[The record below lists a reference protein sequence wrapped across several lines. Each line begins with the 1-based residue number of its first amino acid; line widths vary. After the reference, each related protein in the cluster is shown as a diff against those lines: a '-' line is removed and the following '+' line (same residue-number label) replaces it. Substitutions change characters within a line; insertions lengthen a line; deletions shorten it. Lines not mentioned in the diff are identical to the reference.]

1 LTVAIYSSVVL
12 YYFKSKSKG
21 VMVLKAEILAVGT
34 EILLGDIVNTN
45 AQFLAKE
52 LANMGITVQ
61 HQAVVG
67 DNPQRLKEAMEQAL
81 SRSDILITSGGL
93 GPTQDDITKE
103 MAAEVF
109 GKKMYLHQES
119 MDRLKEHFK
128 GRYMAETN
136 NKQAYM
142 PEGSIVLKNNNG
154 TAPGCIIEENG
165 KIIIVLPGP
174 PREIKPMFTESVIPF
189 LAEKTNCTLLSKEI
203 HIVQV
208 GESRASEVMDDIIK
222 NSTNPT
228 VAPYAKDNEMLFR
241 VTARG
246 KDKAECEKIMEP
258 VVNEIYNR
266 LGDYIY
272 GEDDET
278 LVSSIMKILEERKWT
293 LATAESCT
301 GGMVAS
307 RIVDYAG
314 ASKAFVNGMVTYT
327 NESKSRLLGVK
338 CDTLEKWGAVSSQTA
353 EEMCLGV
360 AKVSN
365 TNVGIST
372 TGVAGPGG
380 GTAEKPVGLVYIGVA
395 INGKATVER
404 LDIHLGSRNRIRSY
418 ATARVLALLRQEL
431 LKSK

>member
-1 LTVAIYSSVVL
+1 
-12 YYFKSKSKG
+12 
-21 VMVLKAEILAVGT
+21 MKAEILAVGT

-154 TAPGCIIEENG
+154 TAPGCIIKENG

-189 LAEKTNCTLLSKEI
+189 LAEKTNCTLLSK
-203 HIVQV
+203 
-208 GESRASEVMDDIIK
+208 
-222 NSTNPT
+222 
-228 VAPYAKDNEMLFR
+228 
-241 VTARG
+241 
-246 KDKAECEKIMEP
+246 
-258 VVNEIYNR
+258 
-266 LGDYIY
+266 
-272 GEDDET
+272 
-278 LVSSIMKILEERKWT
+278 
-293 LATAESCT
+293 
-301 GGMVAS
+301 
-307 RIVDYAG
+307 
-314 ASKAFVNGMVTYT
+314 
-327 NESKSRLLGVK
+327 
-338 CDTLEKWGAVSSQTA
+338 
-353 EEMCLGV
+353 
-360 AKVSN
+360 
-365 TNVGIST
+365 
-372 TGVAGPGG
+372 
-380 GTAEKPVGLVYIGVA
+380 
-395 INGKATVER
+395 
-404 LDIHLGSRNRIRSY
+404 
-418 ATARVLALLRQEL
+418 
-431 LKSK
+431 

>member
-1 LTVAIYSSVVL
+1 
-12 YYFKSKSKG
+12 
-21 VMVLKAEILAVGT
+21 MVLKAEILAVGT

-154 TAPGCIIEENG
+154 TAPGCIIEENS

-222 NSTNPT
+222 NSINPT

>member
-1 LTVAIYSSVVL
+1 
-12 YYFKSKSKG
+12 
-21 VMVLKAEILAVGT
+21 MVLKAEILAVGT

-154 TAPGCIIEENG
+154 TAPGCIIEGNS

-174 PREIKPMFTESVIPF
+174 PREIKPMFTENVIPF

-208 GESRASEVMDDIIK
+208 GEIRASEVMDDIIK

-246 KDKAECEKIMEP
+246 KDKAECEKIIEP